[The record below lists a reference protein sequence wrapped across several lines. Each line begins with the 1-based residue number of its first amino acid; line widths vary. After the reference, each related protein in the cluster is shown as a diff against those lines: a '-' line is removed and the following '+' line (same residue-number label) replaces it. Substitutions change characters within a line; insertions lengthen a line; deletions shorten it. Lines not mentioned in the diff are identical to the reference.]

1 MFKPVTTELSNN
13 YLLRNQDYPANVLAE
28 KSLMTEFEY
37 SNVGKPTITGKQQE
51 LVQPTDVAFIEKG
64 KWYCGHIFYCCG
76 NRHKVRLQECLKAS
90 NKEKSKTADTVGSG
104 NFNPRTGK
112 KWYNTHKT
120 STPKV
125 KNGVV

>member
-51 LVQPTDVAFIEKG
+51 LVQPTNVAFMEKG
-64 KWYCGHIFYCCG
+64 KRDGGPICY
-76 NRHKVRLQECLKAS
+76 
-90 NKEKSKTADTVGSG
+90 
-104 NFNPRTGK
+104 
-112 KWYNTHKT
+112 
-120 STPKV
+120 
-125 KNGVV
+125 